1 MNDDASGQSS
11 GRQHPQGLLR
21 DRFTSEPDAVMEQIN
36 ASIDFDQRLAAHDI
50 AASRAHCN
58 MLIAQQIIPEA
69 DGHKILK
76 GLDQIEAEIREGK
89 FVFTPA
95 LEDIHMHIEARL
107 TEIIGEAGGRL
118 HTARSRNDQVA
129 TDFRLWVRDA
139 IDDSRAAL
147 TSLQEALLARAEEH
161 AATVMPGFTHLQSAQ
176 PVTLG
181 HHLLAYFEMF
191 DRDRSRLAD
200 CRKRLN
206 RSPLGAGA
214 LAGTSIPV
222 DREMTAT
229 AMGFD
234 GACTNSMDAVADR
247 DFAVEFLA
255 CLSLCAVHLSRLG
268 EEIVLWS
275 TAQFGF
281 IALPDTLA
289 TGSSMM
295 PQKKNP
301 DAAELVRGKA
311 GRVIGDLNALLILMK
326 GLPLT
331 YSKDM
336 QEDKEPT
343 FDAVDSVS
351 LCIAAMTAMIAEMA
365 INTSAMEDAAGR
377 GYATAT
383 DLADWLVK
391 ELSLPF
397 RQAHRVT
404 AQIVRIAESRNIAL
418 EDVPLTEMQ
427 EIKPEINSGV
437 LGILSVRQ
445 SVESRTSQGGTAPKR
460 VREAIDEARQRLAAT

>member
-1 MNDDASGQSS
+1 MNDDASRQSS
-11 GRQHPQGLLR
+11 GRQRPQGLLR
-21 DRFTSEPDAVMEQIN
+21 DRFTSEPHAVMERIN
-36 ASIDFDQRLAAHDI
+36 ASIDFDQRLYAHDI
-50 AASRAHCN
+50 AASRAHCT

-69 DGHKILK
+69 DGHKILI
-76 GLDQIEAEIREGK
+76 GLDQIEQEIAQGK
-89 FVFTPA
+89 FTFSRT
-95 LEDIHMHIEARL
+95 LEDIHMHVESRL

-139 IDDSRAAL
+139 IDDTYNAL
-147 TSLQEALLARAEEH
+147 KSLQDTILDCAEEH
-161 AATVMPGFTHLQSAQ
+161 AATAMPGFTHLQSAQ

-200 CRKRLN
+200 CRRRLN

-222 DREMTAT
+222 DRDMTA
-229 AMGFD
+229 AALGFD
-234 GACTNSMDAVADR
+234 GPCANSMDAVADR
-247 DFAVEFLA
+247 DFAIEFLS

-281 IALPDTLA
+281 ITLPDTLA

-311 GRVIGDLNALLILMK
+311 GRVIGDLNALLIMLK

-343 FDAVDSVS
+343 FDAVDSIS

-365 INTSAMEDAAGR
+365 VNTSAMEKAAGR

-397 RQAHRVT
+397 RQAHQVT
-404 AQIVRIAESRNIAL
+404 AQIVRIAESSDIDL
-418 EDVPLTEMQ
+418 EDVPLAEMQ
-427 EIKPEINSGV
+427 KFEPGINAGALDI
-437 LGILSVRQ
+437 LGVRQ
-445 SVESRTSQGGTAPKR
+445 SIESRTSLGGTAPAR
-460 VREAIDEARQRLAAT
+460 VREAIDEARQRMDAT

>member
-1 MNDDASGQSS
+1 MNDDATGQSRGQQRS
-11 GRQHPQGLLR
+11 QGLLR
-21 DRFTSEPDAVMEQIN
+21 DRFSSEPHEVMERIN
-36 ASIDFDQRLAAHDI
+36 ASIDFDRRLYAHDI

-58 MLIAQQIIPEA
+58 MLIAQRIIPEE

-76 GLDQIEAEIREGK
+76 GLDQIEREIASGN

-95 LEDIHMHIEARL
+95 LEDIHMHVEARL
-107 TEIIGEAGGRL
+107 TELVGDAGGRL

-139 IDDSRAAL
+139 IDASHDAL
-147 TSLQEALLARAEEH
+147 KTLQLTLLDRAEEH

-176 PVTLG
+176 PVTFG
-181 HHLLAYFEMF
+181 HHLLAYFEML

-214 LAGTSIPV
+214 LAGTSIPI
-222 DREMTAT
+222 DREMTAS
-229 AMGFD
+229 ALGFD
-234 GACTNSMDAVADR
+234 GPCANSMDAVADR
-247 DFAVEFLA
+247 DFAIEFLA
-255 CLSLCAVHLSRLG
+255 CLSLCVVHLSRLA
-268 EEIVLWS
+268 EEIVIWS
-275 TAQFGF
+275 TSQFGF
-281 IALPDTLA
+281 VTLPDTLA

-311 GRVIGDLNALLILMK
+311 GRIIGALNALLILMK

-343 FDAVDSVS
+343 FDAVDSIS
-351 LCIAAMTAMIAEMA
+351 LCIAAVTAMIAEMSVNA
-365 INTSAMEDAAGR
+365 NAMADAAGR

-397 RQAHRVT
+397 RKAHQVT
-404 AQIVRIAESRNIAL
+404 AQIVRIAESQDIDL
-418 EDVPLTEMQ
+418 QDVPLADMQ
-427 EIKPEINSGV
+427 AIESGITSDAINA
-437 LGILSVRQ
+437 LSVVK
-445 SVESRTSQGGTAPKR
+445 SVESRTSFGGTAPSR
-460 VREAIDEARQRLAAT
+460 VREAVAAARQRLDMI

>member
-1 MNDDASGQSS
+1 
-11 GRQHPQGLLR
+11 
-21 DRFTSEPDAVMEQIN
+21 
-36 ASIDFDQRLAAHDI
+36 
-50 AASRAHCN
+50 
-58 MLIAQQIIPEA
+58 
-69 DGHKILK
+69 
-76 GLDQIEAEIREGK
+76 
-89 FVFTPA
+89 
-95 LEDIHMHIEARL
+95 
-107 TEIIGEAGGRL
+107 
-118 HTARSRNDQVA
+118 
-129 TDFRLWVRDA
+129 
-139 IDDSRAAL
+139 
-147 TSLQEALLARAEEH
+147 
-161 AATVMPGFTHLQSAQ
+161 
-176 PVTLG
+176 
-181 HHLLAYFEMF
+181 
-191 DRDRSRLAD
+191 
-200 CRKRLN
+200 
-206 RSPLGAGA
+206 
-214 LAGTSIPV
+214 
-222 DREMTAT
+222 MTAT

-404 AQIVRIAESRNIAL
+404 AQIVRIAESRNIPL
-418 EDVPLTEMQ
+418 EEVPLTDMQ
-427 EIKPEINSGV
+427 KIKPEISSSV
-437 LGILSVRQ
+437 LDVLSVQQ
-445 SVESRTSQGGTAPKR
+445 SVESRTSPGGTAPQR
-460 VREAIDEARQRLAAT
+460 VREAIEEARHRLAAT

>member
-1 MNDDASGQSS
+1 MNDNARSRSRGQQTPK
-11 GRQHPQGLLR
+11 RLLR
-21 DRFTSEPDAVMEQIN
+21 DRFTSEPHAVMEQIN
-36 ASIDFDQRLAAHDI
+36 ASIDFDRRLYAHDI

-58 MLIAQQIIPEA
+58 MLITQDIIPKD

-76 GLDQIEAEIREGK
+76 GLAQIEDEIAKGE

-95 LEDIHMHIEARL
+95 LEDIHMHVEARL
-107 TEIIGEAGGRL
+107 TEIVGEAGGRL

-139 IDDSRAAL
+139 VDDTREAL
-147 TSLQEALLARAEEH
+147 KGLQEALLIRAEEH
-161 AATVMPGFTHLQSAQ
+161 AATVMPGLTHLQSAQ

-181 HHLLAYFEMF
+181 HHFMAYFEMF
-191 DRDRSRLAD
+191 ERDRSRLAD

-206 RSPLGAGA
+206 HSPLGAGA
-214 LAGTSIPV
+214 LAGTSIPI
-222 DREMTAT
+222 DRNAT
-229 AMGFD
+229 AKALGFEVPSR
-234 GACTNSMDAVADR
+234 NSMDAVADR

-255 CLSLCAVHLSRLG
+255 SLSLCAVHLSRLA
-268 EEIVLWS
+268 EEIVIWS
-275 TAQFGF
+275 TPQFGF

-301 DAAELVRGKA
+301 DAAELVRGKV
-311 GRVIGDLNALLILMK
+311 GRIVGAVNALLILMK
-326 GLPLT
+326 GLPMT

-343 FDAVDSVS
+343 FDAVDSIS
-351 LCIAAMTAMIAEMA
+351 LCIAAVTAMIAEMLV
-365 INTSAMEDAAGR
+365 NVDVMEEAAGQ

-391 ELSLPF
+391 ELALPF
-397 RQAHRVT
+397 RQAHQVT
-404 AQIVRIAESRNIAL
+404 AQIVRLAESGNMML
-418 EDVPLTEMQ
+418 EDMPLGDMQ
-427 EIKPEINSGV
+427 KIEPRITSTA
-437 LGILSVRQ
+437 LDILNVRQ
-445 SVESRTSQGGTAPKR
+445 SIESRTSLGGTAPER
-460 VREAIDEARQRLAAT
+460 VKEAISEAKQRLAET